1 MSVGFGA
8 APFSKGLRLGTAND
22 LSVIRRRSF
31 LLSSQPSSS
40 RIFCPRSRFRHTAQ
54 SLKRAE
60 FFGASL
66 DLSVDVLEW
75 WQI

>member
-1 MSVGFGA
+1 
-8 APFSKGLRLGTAND
+8 LGTAND
-22 LSVIRRRSF
+22 LGVIRQRSF

-40 RIFCPRSRFRHTAQ
+40 RVFSPHSRFRHTAQ

-60 FFGASL
+60 FLGASL
-66 DLSVDVLEW
+66 DLGVDFLKW